1 MSQTE
6 AAKTMM
12 NLLPHGAILLV
23 HRPGM
28 FTFCGPTSTEPS
40 VFSTNDN
47 NDNGKEDKHS
57 DDDAES
63 DQQVLI
69 CCPYTHTSDNVYTTS
84 SSQHTDCFTGDTQ
97 GPYIGGLGGGF

>member
-28 FTFCGPTSTEPS
+28 FTFSGRRPS
-40 VFSTNDN
+40 VFSTNDG

-57 DDDAES
+57 DDNADS

-69 CCPYTHTSDNVYTTS
+69 CCPSTHTADNEYTTS